1 MLTRWTGQHHFL
13 GTGNPWV
20 KLMGQGYGRAGAVDG
35 VGSSLVYTFSCGN
48 QDSGPVY

>member
-20 KLMGQGYGRAGAVDG
+20 KLMGQGYGWAGAVDG